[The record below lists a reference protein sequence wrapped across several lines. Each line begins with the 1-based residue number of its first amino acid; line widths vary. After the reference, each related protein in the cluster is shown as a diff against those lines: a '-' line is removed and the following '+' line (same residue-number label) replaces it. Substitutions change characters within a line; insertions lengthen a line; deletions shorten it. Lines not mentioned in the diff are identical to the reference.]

1 MPETSIR
8 RIDPGEYAAA
18 GDLVVQAYRSLGDAG
33 DAFYEAQLRDVAGRV
48 EAGGVVLVAESD
60 GAIEGCVTVSFG
72 STALSEVDDPDAA
85 TIRMLGVSTDARGRG
100 IGVALVQRCIDQ
112 ARAHGSRRVRLDTR
126 TSMTTAQRV
135 YERLGFTRDLE
146 HDWSPAD
153 GIMLLAY
160 TLDL

>member
-48 EAGGVVLVAESD
+48 EAGGVVLVAES
-60 GAIEGCVTVSFG
+60 GGVIEGCVTVSFG

-85 TIRMLGVSTDARGRG
+85 TIRMLGVSTAVRGRG
-100 IGVALVQRCIDQ
+100 IGEALVRRCIDE
-112 ARAHGSRRVRLDTR
+112 AHANGSRRVRLDPR
-126 TSMTTAQRV
+126 TSSTSAQRW
-135 YERLGFTRDLE
+135 YGRLGFTRDPQ
-146 HDWSPAD
+146 HD
-153 GIMLLAY
+153 
-160 TLDL
+160 